1 LIGRS
6 LDSQKFFHDVNYE
19 HRLRDSSHELYQFKE
34 DRLNMRPKSGIV
46 NQKPIDITNDQDALP
61 HGVFTLLTDCYSPTC
76 TRERLCYSSRCPRRQ
91 EQEKRTQSPSQR
103 GHSREGSLS
112 YLINQQEDRLWINTV
127 PKSILDNLS
136 KDEIKR
142 QENIFELVYTEKDFV
157 DDLVYMEE
165 VSFHFVNKKNKKCL
179 Y

>member
-1 LIGRS
+1 MIGRS

-19 HRLRDSSHELYQFKE
+19 HRLRDSSQELYQFKE

-46 NQKPIDITNDQDALP
+46 NQKPLPAANDQDDLP
-61 HGVFTLLTDCYSPTC
+61 QGVFTLLTDCYSPTC

-91 EQEKRTQSPSQR
+91 EQEKRKQSPSQR

-127 PKSILDNLS
+127 PKSILDTLS
-136 KDEIKR
+136 KDEKKR
-142 QENIFELVYTEKDFV
+142 QENIFELVYTEKDFA
-157 DDLVYMEE
+157 DDMTYIQEVTCYKQQGNVY
-165 VSFHFVNKKNKKCL
+165 
-179 Y
+179 